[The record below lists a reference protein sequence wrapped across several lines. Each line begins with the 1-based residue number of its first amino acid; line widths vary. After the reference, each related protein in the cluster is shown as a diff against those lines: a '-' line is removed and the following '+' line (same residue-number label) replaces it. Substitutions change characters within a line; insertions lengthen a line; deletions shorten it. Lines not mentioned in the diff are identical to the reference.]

1 MTFYQILA
9 TRIDW
14 LGFVL
19 IGLLLGELVR
29 ALIRLFKHEPPP
41 EVVPFHRPSRPAQ
54 PDPAATLPIQAIRL
68 DDTPIEPVEPDPWEQ
83 QQGRFW

>member
-29 ALIRLFKHEPPP
+29 ALIRLFKDDPPKK
-41 EVVPFHRPSRPAQ
+41 ERVPFYRPTTP
-54 PDPAATLPIQAIRL
+54 PDPAATTPMMKSIRL
-68 DDTPIEPVEPDPWEQ
+68 DDPPNEWDE